1 MVRHKKQNGGSYFS
15 AFKYAFEG
23 LVHAYRE
30 HPSFKIEVIAA
41 MITVILGVI
50 LQISRGEWIIITW
63 VIFSVLVAE
72 LLNTAVETALDYLA
86 IEHHVD
92 VKIAKDVAAGAV
104 LLLSIA
110 SVIVGGLI
118 FIPHILNL

>member
-1 MVRHKKQNGGSYFS
+1 
-15 AFKYAFEG
+15 
-23 LVHAYRE
+23 
-30 HPSFKIEVIAA
+30 VIAA
-41 MITVILGVI
+41 IMTIILGVSLHI
-50 LQISRGEWIIITW
+50 TRGEWIIITW

-72 LLNTAVETALDYLA
+72 LLNTSVETALDYLA
-86 IEHHVD
+86 IEHHID

>member
-1 MVRHKKQNGGSYFS
+1 MT
-15 AFKYAFEG
+15 
-23 LVHAYRE
+23 
-30 HPSFKIEVIAA
+30 I
-41 MITVILGVI
+41 ILGVSLHI
-50 LQISRGEWIIITW
+50 TRGEWIIITW

-72 LLNTAVETALDYLA
+72 LLNTSVETALDYLA
-86 IEHHVD
+86 IEHHID

>member
-1 MVRHKKQNGGSYFS
+1 MVRHKKQSIGSYFT
-15 AFKYAFEG
+15 AFKYALEG
-23 LVHAYRE
+23 LVHAYQQ

-41 MITVILGVI
+41 IMTIILGVSLHI
-50 LQISRGEWIIITW
+50 TRGEWIIITW

-72 LLNTAVETALDYLA
+72 LLNTSVETALDYLA
-86 IEHHVD
+86 IEHHID